1 MIKLFFFLI
10 TMYAFIAVIYIR
22 FNGKKAHIIKDLIYD
37 INLQYKVLVGGKSEY
52 LTLWQWRTF
61 LISHIFIVFSIIY
74 EIFEQ
79 AEKYQNNNYIFLIK
93 IIFLIIFIVVAYFI
107 IGYFSMC
114 VTRVYK
120 YLYRI
125 EDKNIKTDL
134 LISYFLISMYL
145 TILMIFPKQFKECY
159 IIGLFG
165 VSISYL
171 LNLKVLLKI
180 ISSPDIVQSKNNKEN
195 NLNAVAII
203 LLIMVLVSLYLAV
216 CFISTNS
223 PNSYTNNPS
232 YFDLLYYTVITF
244 TTIGYGD
251 ISPVSPSAKF
261 LSMIIS
267 FTSVLCLTIFVSSIL
282 SYKEK

>member
-10 TMYAFIAVIYIR
+10 TIYAFIAVAYKR
-22 FNGKKAHIIKDLIYD
+22 FNSEKVYDIKGLINE
-37 INLQYKVLVGGKSEY
+37 INLQYKVLIGGKSEY
-52 LTLWQWRTF
+52 LTVWQWRTF
-61 LISHIFIVFSIIY
+61 LVSHVFIVFSIIY

-79 AEKYQNNNYIFLIK
+79 AEKYQGENYVLLTKLIALVLF
-93 IIFLIIFIVVAYFI
+93 IIFAYFI

-125 EDKNIKTDL
+125 EDKNIKSDL

-145 TILMIFPKQFKECY
+145 TILMIFPDQFKECY
-159 IIGLFG
+159 KIGLFG
-165 VSISYL
+165 VTISYL

-180 ISSPDIVQSKNNKEN
+180 ISSPDIVQSRNNNEN
-195 NLNAVAII
+195 NLNAIAVI
-203 LLIMVLVSLYLAV
+203 LLIMVLVSLYLGV
-216 CFISTNS
+216 CFISSNA
-223 PNSYTNNPS
+223 PESYTNNPS
-232 YFDLLYYTVITF
+232 YFDLLYYTIITF

-251 ISPVSPSAKF
+251 ICPVSPTAKL

-267 FTSVLCLTIFVSSIL
+267 CTSVLCLTIFISSVL